1 MFEYL
6 KEWIRTKE
14 KEENE
19 IVDRFLLD
27 FELENL
33 DNYLFKGIIYT
44 FSKNEQ
50 LKYWD
55 KDIYELIDRKILEI
69 EQNIGKDKFLEVLVD
84 NIELLSTAYEK
95 LLDIEERMGLMKK
108 FTGSEELRA
117 KFFSINIYNDLLNSS
132 YSNIIK
138 LFIKFQAE
146 IQFHMVQLMLL
157 IIK

>member
-95 LLDIEERMGLMKK
+95 LLDIEERMGLMKNLLAQK
-108 FTGSEELRA
+108 SYVPN
-117 KFFSINIYNDLLNSS
+117 FFQLIYIMI
-132 YSNIIK
+132 Y
-138 LFIKFQAE
+138 
-146 IQFHMVQLMLL
+146 
-157 IIK
+157 